1 MSTVICK
8 RAIITGATSGIG
20 KEIAHQLAGSG
31 ADVVLACRDAD
42 RGKRTAQE
50 ISARSGMTRPAV
62 MVIDTSSQNSIRQ
75 FADDYRQRYGS
86 LDVLVN
92 NAGVLRPGREVSVD
106 GYELTFA
113 TNVLGYYLLTRELVD
128 ALRASTFARVINVAS
143 VYASDV
149 DLDDLQFE
157 RRPYEGMRTYAQ
169 SKACDRML
177 SWAFARRLQPDG
189 VTVNAVAPGLVL
201 ETALYRDLP
210 AEMRHY
216 LEQQPS
222 RTIAEGAD
230 CAVWL
235 ATSPDVAGVTG
246 RFYDQR
252 AEVDCQFRD
261 VDAEEKLWDV
271 CQAMVNAP
279 RPPSDTLQPGS
290 VPLGT

>member
-1 MSTVICK
+1 MSTIDGR
-8 RAIITGATSGIG
+8 RAIVTGPTSGIG
-20 KEIAHQLAGSG
+20 KEIARQLATFG
-31 ADVVLACRDAD
+31 AEVVLACRDVD
-42 RGKRTAQE
+42 RGKRTARE
-50 ISARSGMTRPAV
+50 ISAGTGTGPAV
-62 MVIDTSSQNSIRQ
+62 MAIDTSSQNSIRQ

-113 TNVLGYYLLTRELVD
+113 TNVLGYHLLTRELVD

-157 RRPYEGMRTYAQ
+157 RRPYDGMRAYAQ

-210 AEMRHY
+210 AEIRHY

-222 RTIAEGAD
+222 RTIAEGANS
-230 CAVWL
+230 AVWL
-235 ATSPDVAGVTG
+235 ATNPDVASVTG

-252 AEVDCQFRD
+252 TEVDCQFRD
-261 VDAEEKLWDV
+261 VDAEEKLWDL

-279 RPPSDTLQPGS
+279 RRPSDALQLGS
-290 VPLGT
+290 VPLGA

>member
-1 MSTVICK
+1 MSTIDGR
-8 RAIITGATSGIG
+8 RAIVTGATSGIG
-20 KEIAHQLAGSG
+20 KEIARQLATSG
-31 ADVVLACRDAD
+31 AELVLACRDVD
-42 RGKRTAQE
+42 RGKLTAHE
-50 ISARSGMTRPAV
+50 ISAGTGTTQPAV
-62 MVIDTSSQNSIRQ
+62 MAIDTSSQESIRQ
-75 FADDYRQRYGS
+75 FADEYRQRYGT

-113 TNVLGYYLLTRELVD
+113 TNVLGYYLLTAELVD
-128 ALRASTFARVINVAS
+128 ALRVSTFARVINVAS
-143 VYASDV
+143 VYAGEV

-157 RRPYEGMRTYAQ
+157 RRPYDGMRTYAQ

-177 SWAFARRLQPDG
+177 SWAFARRFQPDG

-210 AEMRHY
+210 ADIRHY

-222 RTIAEGAD
+222 RTIVEGAD
-230 CAVWL
+230 SAVWL
-235 ATSPDVAGVTG
+235 ATNPDVAGVTG

-252 AEVDCQFRD
+252 TEVDCQFRD

-271 CQAMVNAP
+271 CQAIVNAP

-290 VPLGT
+290 VPLGA

>member
-1 MSTVICK
+1 MSTIDGR
-8 RAIITGATSGIG
+8 RAIVTGATSGIG
-20 KEIAHQLAGSG
+20 KEIARQLATSG
-31 ADVVLACRDAD
+31 AELVLACRDFD
-42 RGKRTAQE
+42 RGKLTAHE
-50 ISARSGMTRPAV
+50 ISAGTGTTEPAV
-62 MVIDTSSQNSIRQ
+62 MAIDTSSQESIRQ
-75 FADDYRQRYGS
+75 FADEYRQRYGT

-92 NAGVLRPGREVSVD
+92 NAGVLRPGRDVSVD

-113 TNVLGYYLLTRELVD
+113 TNVLGYYLLTAELVD
-128 ALRASTFARVINVAS
+128 ALRVSTFARVINVAS
-143 VYASDV
+143 VYAGEV

-157 RRPYEGMRTYAQ
+157 RRPYDGMRAYAQ

-177 SWAFARRLQPDG
+177 SWAFARRFQPDG

-210 AEMRHY
+210 AEIRHY

-222 RTIAEGAD
+222 RTIAEGVD
-230 CAVWL
+230 SAVWL

-252 AEVDCQFRD
+252 TEVDCQFRD
-261 VDAEEKLWDV
+261 ADAEEKLWDS

-279 RPPSDTLQPGS
+279 RPPSDTLRPGS
-290 VPLGT
+290 VPFGA